1 MTEVEKLLNSVLTVT
16 DGTKMISELE
26 MKSAGFTPAKSS
38 VLEKTASLIRDFK
51 DEFYKTEVVSM
62 TLAIEPSREFLSEL
76 QSWFSSS
83 AGERVIFDL
92 KVDPQ
97 IIGGIKLIC
106 RNHFRDFSL
115 SSIIEDTTK
124 DEFNQDQHKGKEAGM
139 IPSSLI

>member
-1 MTEVEKLLNSVLTVT
+1 MTEVEELLNSVLTAA
-16 DGTKMISELE
+16 DGTKIIAELE
-26 MKSAGFTPAKSS
+26 MKSAESAQGKNSTSD
-38 VLEKTASLIRDFK
+38 KTASLLSEFK
-51 DEFYKTEVVSM
+51 DEFYKAEVVSM

-115 SSIIEDTTK
+115 STIVVNSTK
-124 DEFNQDQHKGKEAGM
+124 DEFNQDQHKENEAGM